1 MLTAILAALLNL
13 STLVANQPKIAK
25 RGIMVLL
32 KTNSSLF
39 QVVSNKVGH
48 AGAVNGHA
56 GVCLLHMHGRLSHL
70 YLPQVTVT
78 VTGQRRVVLPQLAAR
93 FPEKPP
99 RHILTKHCKSPAGY
113 LPTIS

>member
-39 QVVSNKVGH
+39 QLVSNKVGH
-48 AGAVNGHA
+48 AGADCVS
-56 GVCLLHMHGRLSHL
+56 VCFVPMASHHS
-70 YLPQVTVT
+70 LPLPLASGMPLMTSILPYRVSGARQEE
-78 VTGQRRVVLPQLAAR
+78 QRRCLMQPCLPLLLIN
-93 FPEKPP
+93 P
-99 RHILTKHCKSPAGY
+99 
-113 LPTIS
+113 